1 MIRRFIC
8 HRGKIDLW
16 ISVGR
21 SWRAVDSSK
30 TWGWVTL
37 GCLWERSSSL
47 LPSSLS
53 FTARSFR
60 RTAIFS
66 SAVSSYILFQWPC
79 FAFIF
84 VFYFLC
90 RSFFWLSRD
99 LSHVASVRLLKTL
112 QATKICGGHHKRIMW
127 PRRWCEWKKWNV
139 WFFNFS
145 PVSCKFSFCYKLQF
159 RLELLF
165 YWDFVSI
172 ISFLFRSSKSKN
184 FFILKWWKPQN
195 VVFNLK
201 WAELLLV
208 FRWWNTNKMVHFNIG
223 GCLYMRCSVWQG

>member
-8 HRGKIDLW
+8 HSGKIDLW
-16 ISVGR
+16 ISVAR

-112 QATKICGGHHKRIMW
+112 QATKICERGLRAQAEGTTKGLCGQGDGANEKNETFDSSI
-127 PRRWCEWKKWNV
+127 
-139 WFFNFS
+139 S
-145 PVSCKFSFCYKLQF
+145 
-159 RLELLF
+159 LLF
-165 YWDFVSI
+165 HVN
-172 ISFLFRSSKSKN
+172 FLFATNWNAGLSYC
-184 FFILKWWKPQN
+184 FIEILCP
-195 VVFNLK
+195 
-201 WAELLLV
+201 
-208 FRWWNTNKMVHFNIG
+208 
-223 GCLYMRCSVWQG
+223 